1 MANGKHLKKRKTVV
15 NAAFRAALVLFWL
28 VIIST
33 YLSTGLF
40 AKYST
45 GDNGS
50 DQARTIKFDE
60 LTVTE
65 TINGE
70 ESPNGGTLVFT
81 PGVNLEKDISVS
93 FGGSEADTFVFI
105 AVDVR
110 GWNCSDNKNYDFSR
124 SGIMSWSVVSDWKFL
139 SSEAIHFAAA
149 EDEPAD
155 GMRYV
160 YYIPLEPNASLEKQE
175 VIEDGE
181 IIVSAPTQTQKAYDA
196 LAGVKLDLNVT
207 AYAVQANG
215 FYDAE
220 HTTEAAAAKS
230 AWSSLRA
237 KEVTA

>member
-65 TINGE
+65 TLEGKDA
-70 ESPNGGTLVFT
+70 PNGGTVVFT
-81 PGVNLEKDISVS
+81 PGVNLKKDISVS
-93 FGGSEADTFVFI
+93 FGGSEADSFVFI

-110 GWNCSDNKNYDFSR
+110 GWNCSNNYDFSL
-124 SGIMSWSVVSDWKFL
+124 SDIMSWSVVSEDWNFL
-139 SSEAIHFAAA
+139 SSEAIHFDAA

-160 YYIPLEPNASLEKQE
+160 YYIPLEPNASLEKK
-175 VIEDGE
+175 VIKDGE
-181 IIVSAPTQTQKAYDA
+181 IIVYEPAQTQKAYDA
-196 LAGVKLDLNVT
+196 LTGVGIDLNVT

-220 HTTEAAAAKS
+220 HTTEAAAAAS

>member
-1 MANGKHLKKRKTVV
+1 MANGKHLKKRKIVV

-33 YLSTGLF
+33 YLSSGLF

-65 TINGE
+65 TLEGKDA
-70 ESPNGGTLVFT
+70 PNGGTVVFT
-81 PGVNLEKDISVS
+81 PGVNLKKDISVS

-110 GWNCSDNKNYDFSR
+110 GWNCSNNYDFSL
-124 SGIMSWSVVSDWKFL
+124 SGIMSWSVVSPDWKFL
-139 SSEAIHFAAA
+139 SSEAIHFDAA
-149 EDEPAD
+149 EDESAD
-155 GMRYV
+155 GTRYV
-160 YYIPLEPNASLEKQE
+160 YYIQLEPNESLSQE
-175 VIEDGE
+175 VIKDGE
-181 IIVSAPTQTQKAYDA
+181 IIVYAPDQTQKAYDA
-196 LAGVKLDLNVT
+196 LTGVGIDLNVT

-220 HTTEAAAAKS
+220 HTTEVAAAAS

>member
-81 PGVNLEKDISVS
+81 PGVNLKKDISVS
-93 FGGSEADTFVFI
+93 FGGSEADSFVFI

-110 GWNCSDNKNYDFSR
+110 GWNCSNKYDFSL
-124 SGIMSWSVVSDWKFL
+124 SGIMSWSVVSEWNFL
-139 SSEAIHFAAA
+139 SSEAIHFDAA
-149 EDEPAD
+149 EDESAD

-175 VIEDGE
+175 VIQDGKITVHE
-181 IIVSAPTQTQKAYDA
+181 PAQTQKAYDA
-196 LAGVKLDLNVT
+196 LTGVGIDLNVT

-220 HTTEAAAAKS
+220 HTTEVAAAES

>member
-1 MANGKHLKKRKTVV
+1 MANGKHLKKRKIVV

-65 TINGE
+65 TLEGKDAPI
-70 ESPNGGTLVFT
+70 GGAVVFT
-81 PGVNLEKDISVS
+81 PGVNLKKDISVS
-93 FGGSEADTFVFI
+93 FGGSEADSFVFI

-110 GWNCSDNKNYDFSR
+110 GWNCSNSNNYDFSL
-124 SGIMSWSVVSDWKFL
+124 SGIMSWSVVSDWNFL
-139 SSEAIHFAAA
+139 SSEAIHFDAA
-149 EDEPAD
+149 EDEPA

-160 YYIPLEPNASLEKQE
+160 YYIPLEPNASLVGKK
-175 VIEDGE
+175 VIRNGE
-181 IIVSAPTQTQKAYDA
+181 IIVDAPDQTQKAYDA
-196 LAGVKLDLNVT
+196 LTGVGIDLNVT

-220 HTTEAAAAKS
+220 HTTEVAAAES